1 VRDKAHPQ
9 AGRSEVEC
17 MGLLQGWSP
26 DLVNQHTVLEA
37 SRDAPVEEAAASA
50 PWQQIGQEP
59 GHILDQLTLSD
70 VQQATQPVVPTSQGD
85 LPLTAIGSGPQVKDL
100 HL

>member
-1 VRDKAHPQ
+1 MNVH
-9 AGRSEVEC
+9 V
-17 MGLLQGWSP
+17 GLLQGWSP

-85 LPLTAIGSGPQVKDL
+85 LPLTAIGSGAQVKDL